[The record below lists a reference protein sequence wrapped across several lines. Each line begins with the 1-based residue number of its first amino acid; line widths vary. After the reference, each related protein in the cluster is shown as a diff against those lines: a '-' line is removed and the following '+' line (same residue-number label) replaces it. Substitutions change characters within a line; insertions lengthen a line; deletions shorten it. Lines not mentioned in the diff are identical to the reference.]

1 MKYFCEFL
9 RNTRLHET
17 RAFFGLW
24 CTISQK
30 SHLQSLH
37 TLDQALLRISAQHTI
52 ACNTHCMQ
60 QWSSRYNFSKDPSIV
75 ILYSRSSPFAN
86 LRATRTC
93 MQHAPF
99 VVLMHNFSK
108 LPCTVTL
115 HRRRSTFQNFRRRD
129 YVEQYVEQAAC
140 GCSCSAGYD
149 FSKDLY
155 AQ

>member
-75 ILYSRSSPFAN
+75 ILYSTSSPFAN
-86 LRATRTC
+86 LCAKRTC
-93 MQHAPF
+93 M
-99 VVLMHNFSK
+99 
-108 LPCTVTL
+108 
-115 HRRRSTFQNFRRRD
+115 RSTCLSWSWCTISQNSH
-129 YVEQYVEQAAC
+129 VQP
-140 GCSCSAGYD
+140 
-149 FSKDLY
+149 LY
-155 AQ
+155 TVQGLLLRNYPLHTTIVVFEMESIKRPVYNYFI